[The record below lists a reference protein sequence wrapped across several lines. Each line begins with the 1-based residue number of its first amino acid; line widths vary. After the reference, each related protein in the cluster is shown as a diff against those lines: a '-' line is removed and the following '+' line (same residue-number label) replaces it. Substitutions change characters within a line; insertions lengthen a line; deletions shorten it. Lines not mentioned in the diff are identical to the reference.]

1 MDCNLSDSSITG
13 FSRQEHW
20 SELLG
25 PPPGDL
31 PNPEIEPEAPMSP
44 ARAGGFFTA
53 STTWE
58 SLIYIYIYICVC
70 VCVCVCVWQTL
81 IKQNVFSKKDLV
93 KAKL

>member
-1 MDCNLSDSSITG
+1 MDCNLSDSSIMG

-31 PNPEIEPEAPMSP
+31 PNPEIEPESPMSP

-58 SLIYIYIYICVC
+58 SLIYIYIYMYVC
-70 VCVCVCVWQTL
+70 QTL